1 MSNISHQK
9 ISDITNA
16 FLSMAED
23 QTNMAEKIAN
33 LTFELSI
40 LSIEYETLTKKLN
53 KEIDKIQKILAQLG
67 GDEE

>member
-1 MSNISHQK
+1 MKIDDVKMSDVMNRFMS
-9 ISDITNA
+9 
-16 FLSMAED
+16 LSED
-23 QTNMAEKIAN
+23 QTNMAEKVAN

-53 KEIDKIQKILAQLG
+53 KEIDEIQKILAQLG

>member
-1 MSNISHQK
+1 MKIDDVKMSDVMNGFMS
-9 ISDITNA
+9 
-16 FLSMAED
+16 LSED
-23 QTNMAEKIAN
+23 QTNMAQKIAD

-53 KEIDKIQKILAQLG
+53 KEIAEVQKILAQLG

>member
-1 MSNISHQK
+1 MKIDDVKMSDVMNGFMS
-9 ISDITNA
+9 
-16 FLSMAED
+16 LSED

-40 LSIEYETLTKKLN
+40 LSSEYETLTKKLN
-53 KEIDKIQKILAQLG
+53 KEIDEVQKILAQLG

>member
-1 MSNISHQK
+1 MKIEDVKMSDVMNGFMS
-9 ISDITNA
+9 
-16 FLSMAED
+16 LSEE
-23 QTNMAEKIAN
+23 QTNMAEKVAN

-53 KEIDKIQKILAQLG
+53 KEIDEVQKILAQLG

>member
-1 MSNISHQK
+1 MKIDDVKMSDVMNGFMS
-9 ISDITNA
+9 
-16 FLSMAED
+16 LSED

-40 LSIEYETLTKKLN
+40 LAIEYETLTKKLN
-53 KEIDKIQKILAQLG
+53 KEIDEVLKILNQLG